1 MNGGE
6 GALFRVDPMTGN
18 RTVLSDF
25 GDANQG
31 PTGIDPFGVAVES
44 TGQILV
50 SEQDGGN
57 GECHALFRIDPVT
70 GNRTILSDFGEGSM
84 GDNQCDD
91 GANDVA
97 VESTKKILILFD
109 AVLSGGV
116 GLLYRVDQNTGDR
129 VFLSDFRNDMGFT
142 VGQSPRGVAV
152 ESNGQILATGID
164 DEDPG
169 PDALFRIDPVTG
181 VTTILSNFGN
191 GSQGAINGIGWEGL
205 AVEGNG
211 TILVAARTSLNEA
224 GARGKLYR
232 VNPMNGNRTLLSDFN
247 DGNQGP
253 TGKSPLGVAVVPP
266 DTDGDGEFDNFDNC
280 PDEANANQA
289 DADGDGVGDVC
300 DNCPDD
306 SNEDQAD
313 TDTDPGGLIADGV
326 GDVCDNCPDDFNPT
340 QADLDED
347 GSGDACDNTITC
359 QGKTA
364 TIVGSAGKN
373 TIYGTLGPD
382 VIHGLGGDD
391 TIHGVSGNDVIC
403 GGNGIDKLFGDSGND
418 KIDGGNG
425 IDGCNGGSGIDMRTR
440 CEINFNFP

>member
-1 MNGGE
+1 MMRNYRNNVSARANTCLLFFPLMLLVLSVVGLAGKAKAELNPGDILVIDSQAGTDDRGVLFKVDPATGNRTILSDFGDGTKGTKGSLPRRVAIESTGQILVIDSEIDVPTEMNGGE

-253 TGKSPLGVAVVPP
+253 NGESPFGVTVVPP

-280 PDEANANQA
+280 PN
-289 DADGDGVGDVC
+289 DA
-300 DNCPDD
+300 
-306 SNEDQAD
+306 
-313 TDTDPGGLIADGV
+313 
-326 GDVCDNCPDDFNPT
+326 
-340 QADLDED
+340 
-347 GSGDACDNTITC
+347 
-359 QGKTA
+359 
-364 TIVGSAGKN
+364 
-373 TIYGTLGPD
+373 
-382 VIHGLGGDD
+382 
-391 TIHGVSGNDVIC
+391 
-403 GGNGIDKLFGDSGND
+403 
-418 KIDGGNG
+418 
-425 IDGCNGGSGIDMRTR
+425 
-440 CEINFNFP
+440 